1 MFYKFLRHDLRYGI
15 FLHWKRCIV
24 TFLMFFCLAFP
35 HFLVLRIYE
44 LIHPDFFNVP
54 VTTADYFFAMV
65 GGCGQM
71 EALDGAPS
79 FFSIPTSWS
88 VFVLWLLFVS
98 LYYPFAELRGIGKQL
113 MVLSGSRWNWWFSKC
128 VWVSINTIINFLL
141 AFLASAAC
149 ALLLGAKF
157 SMQANYYVAS
167 ELQMHMQHLTS
178 STTWDMG
185 TSFLFLCFALI
196 AFALVQLA
204 LSVVIRPIFSYL
216 AISAYLFAGIYIQ
229 SPWFLGNYLMAA
241 RYRLFID
248 TGVSVG
254 QGFLI
259 LIWLIA
265 LCVLLGGICFSRMD
279 ILGGK

>member
-15 FLHWKRCIV
+15 FLQWKRCIV

-44 LIHPDFFNVP
+44 LIHPDYFNVP

-79 FFSIPTSWS
+79 FFSIPTSWA

-128 VWVSINTIINFLL
+128 VWVAVNTIVNFLL
-141 AFLASAAC
+141 AFLASTMC
-149 ALLLGAKF
+149 AILLGAKF

-167 ELQMHMQHLTS
+167 ELQMQMQHLTS

>member
-141 AFLASAAC
+141 AFLASTAC

-259 LIWLIA
+259 LIWLLA